1 MLGLISAG
9 LGIAT
14 GIKGLFSSKPKAP
27 KERSPRDG
35 ILSQA
40 QGAREAA
47 DQYGF
52 NPLTTLNAGAGQGFI
67 MTGGGGTPVLASIDA
82 ITSGLA
88 GVDDIL
94 SGDQARRRAADQLE
108 LDMARLKLD
117 QARSGVM
124 VATPPRT
131 VASGVGSGTS
141 PLGPRTQTAAQSNTR
156 SAPTAFGPKPAWA
169 TGRQLDVAPVTN
181 SPGVFEMQNPV
192 TGGKP
197 ITIPGEGEPWGID
210 ELATAVVV
218 GAPQIAYN
226 GIQTIREDNSRM
238 ERLRVEDPEAY
249 ERERFERQQRA
260 NKRAP
265 KDANSRS
272 WGQAFQIPGI
282 SN

>member
-1 MLGLISAG
+1 MFGLISGA
-9 LGIAT
+9 LGVAS
-14 GIKGLFSSKPKAP
+14 GIKGLFSSQDKP
-27 KERSPRDG
+27 KERTPRDG
-35 ILSQA
+35 IMSQA
-40 QGAREAA
+40 QGAREASKK
-47 DQYGF
+47 YGF
-52 NPLTTLNAGAGQGFI
+52 NPLTLLQNGAGHGFSQTQG
-67 MTGGGGTPVLASIDA
+67 GPPPLASIDA

-88 GVDDIL
+88 GIDDVV
-94 SGDQARRRAADQLE
+94 SGDAARRRAADQAE
-108 LDMARLKLD
+108 LDLAKIRLD

-124 VATPPRT
+124 VGMPTPP
-131 VASGVGSGTS
+131 VASGPGAGSSVFTGR
-141 PLGPRTQTAAQSNTR
+141 PMRVAQSNTV
-156 SAPTAFGPKPAWA
+156 SAPAKFGPKPQWA
-169 TGRQLDVAPVTN
+169 TGRELDVAPVTN
-181 SPGVFEMQNPV
+181 SAGVFEMQNPV

-218 GAPQIAYN
+218 GVPQVAYN
-226 GIQTIREDNSRM
+226 GIQTIREENSRM

-272 WGQAFQIPGI
+272 WNDAFQIPNI